1 MKVVFKSYLVSFLN
15 ISIFFLMCFP
25 YDGKGQNSLK
35 ESLQLIQDSI
45 QKYYQNEPTKAL
57 NFALEYKSLANNSDS
72 LFYKAK
78 ADNFVGMCYYVNGN
92 IDKSVE
98 SYISSLKKFETLKDT
113 WFVAMLNNNIGA
125 AYRLRKKPVETIN
138 YYEKALKGFEEV
150 KDTLWMANLYQNIS
164 IQKNELG
171 LYEEDLDYKQKAL
184 KIYTA
189 QKDTQ
194 MVLLTKANLA
204 DTYYKMG
211 LYNKSKEK
219 AEEFLFSPYNKA
231 DQ

>member
-1 MKVVFKSYLVSFLN
+1 
-15 ISIFFLMCFP
+15 MCFP